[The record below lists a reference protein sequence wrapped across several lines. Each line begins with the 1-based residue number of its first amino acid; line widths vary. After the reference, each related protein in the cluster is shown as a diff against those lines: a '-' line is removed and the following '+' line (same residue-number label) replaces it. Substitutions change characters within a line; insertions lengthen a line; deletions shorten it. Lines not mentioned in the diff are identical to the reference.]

1 MHATKYLRIYWVDT
15 WFLTVTQL
23 SNHRQSL
30 HTTFALDSLTKRGV
44 CMTNTIPETGFLR
57 LWQIVG
63 CKRRKVAPI
72 IPISRTSWF
81 NGCKSGKYP
90 APIKL
95 GERTTVWRAEDI
107 RQLIEERSAAKD
119 A

>member
-1 MHATKYLRIYWVDT
+1 
-15 WFLTVTQL
+15 
-23 SNHRQSL
+23 
-30 HTTFALDSLTKRGV
+30 
-44 CMTNTIPETGFLR
+44 MTNTIPETGFLR

-72 IPISRTSWF
+72 IPISRTNWF

>member
-1 MHATKYLRIYWVDT
+1 MA
-15 WFLTVTQL
+15 
-23 SNHRQSL
+23 S
-30 HTTFALDSLTKRGV
+30 
-44 CMTNTIPETGFLR
+44 TIPDTGFLR

-63 CKRRKVAPI
+63 CKRRRVEPI
-72 IPISRTSWF
+72 IPISRSSWF

-107 RQLIEERSAAKD
+107 RRLIEQAQPTKQL
-119 A
+119 

>member
-1 MHATKYLRIYWVDT
+1 MA
-15 WFLTVTQL
+15 
-23 SNHRQSL
+23 S
-30 HTTFALDSLTKRGV
+30 
-44 CMTNTIPETGFLR
+44 TIPDTGFLR

-63 CKRRKVAPI
+63 CMRRRVEPI

-107 RQLIEERSAAKD
+107 RRLIEQAQPTKGT
-119 A
+119 